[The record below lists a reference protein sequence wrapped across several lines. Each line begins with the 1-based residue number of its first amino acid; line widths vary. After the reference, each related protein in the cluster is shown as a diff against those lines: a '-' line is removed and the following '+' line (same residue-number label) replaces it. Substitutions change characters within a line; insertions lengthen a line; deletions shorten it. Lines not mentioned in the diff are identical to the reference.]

1 MSNPLTN
8 DERQEIRNWANTQYA
23 ISYKYRDTDP
33 KRAEFYYGRSVGM
46 GKIAQVYNPLKSL
59 GRISRKSQTLQ
70 KHYREEVKSK
80 GYHENMGDKYMREF
94 EKYVGDPYD
103 YSYRDRLSLY
113 GIRANLFN
121 YVISPVQ
128 NPLSQKGNIAQRY
141 NPSLKRFYKVNLN
154 NGDVVMVFSERELVS
169 LLARA
174 NIKSEYTSPFPKITG
189 VRLATFP
196 EIEWVKKSG
205 EPVVR
210 LNPLSRKK
218 KNPIVEAAIYGLGL
232 GAGLAVSN
240 ITVNKIA
247 GKKNPLSSEVK
258 TFKQW
263 MNTFTEETMPYGVLA
278 EDGYAFY
285 LSQQLGRSP
294 TIIEMKKN
302 REDKKTSF

>member
-141 NPSLKRFYKVNLN
+141 NPSLKQFYKVNLN

-205 EPVVR
+205 EPIVR

-218 KNPIVEAAIYGLGL
+218 KNPVG
-232 GAGLAVSN
+232 VSN
-240 ITVNKIA
+240 PVRN
-247 GKKNPLSSEVK
+247 
-258 TFKQW
+258 
-263 MNTFTEETMPYGVLA
+263 MPDIFNVSKECRDYMWKRRMVV
-278 EDGYAFY
+278 
-285 LSQQLGRSP
+285 
-294 TIIEMKKN
+294 
-302 REDKKTSF
+302 